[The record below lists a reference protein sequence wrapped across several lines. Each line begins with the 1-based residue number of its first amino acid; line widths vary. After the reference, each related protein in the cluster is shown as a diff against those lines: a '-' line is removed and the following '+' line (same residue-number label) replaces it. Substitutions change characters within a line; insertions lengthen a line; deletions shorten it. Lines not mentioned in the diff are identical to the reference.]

1 MINSKMLFCGA
12 GVASKSVPDDDD
24 ELSPTV
30 AFSTSEGCIGG
41 IETVNRSRPEMVRVS
56 ILCRCC

>member
-1 MINSKMLFCGA
+1 
-12 GVASKSVPDDDD
+12 VASKSVPDDDD